1 MGLGLVHLMGLMEK
15 LCRGVVCLGFVYLM
29 EQLS

>member
-1 MGLGLVHLMGLMEK
+1 MGLGLVHLMGLMKK
-15 LCRGVVCLGFVYLM
+15 LCRGVVRLGFMNLM